1 MTRTF
6 RSNLKPGTTLWA
18 GRRAQ
23 WRALGLSDDDQLKP
37 KIAVVN
43 SSSKLSSCF
52 SHLDEVAGLVADAIR
67 AAGAIPF
74 EVRTAASSDFIT
86 SAGCGGSY
94 ILPTRDL
101 MVADIEAA
109 VEGALLD
116 GMICLSSCDKTTP
129 AHMMAAARLNIPT
142 ILVIGGYQKT
152 GHYKGEEVD
161 IEEVFLKAGYIDS
174 GSITVEELGAMAD
187 QAVQSPG
194 VCAGMGTA
202 NTMHI
207 AAEALG
213 FTLPGAAPVAAM
225 SPKMLEL
232 AQASGRRIVAMVHED
247 LKPRDLLTAGSFRNA
262 ASAVLSLSGS
272 INAVKHLQAV
282 AVEAE
287 MDVNVYA
294 LFEELSQTLPLL
306 AAVRPNGK
314 GTIAQFEASG
324 GTQVLLKQLERVLDL
339 QARNVLGN
347 SVEVTLA
354 DVVAQP
360 AGMIRSLQDPV
371 SANPSL
377 VFVRGSLLSG
387 SGIARIGGVEARKMV
402 FAGPAMICHSRD
414 EALNRI
420 KLGQVPRGTV
430 LILRGLGVKGGP
442 GMAMTSAVVFALDG
456 FGLID
461 EVAVITEGQLSGLVN
476 KGLVVGEASPEAADG
491 GAIGLLND
499 GDMVTIDLVKR
510 SVDHHLSEAVLA
522 ARAAE
527 NRVFGIPVKSG
538 LLRLYRENVAPV
550 HLGATLNQRS
560 VTKQTGDIQ

>member
-1 MTRTF
+1 MTTTF

-23 WRALGLSDDDQLKP
+23 WRALGLSDEDLEKP

-52 SHLDEVAGLVADAIR
+52 SHLDDLARTVCDAIR
-67 AAGAIPF
+67 EAGAIPF

-101 MVADIEAA
+101 IVADIEAS

-129 AHMMAAARLNIPT
+129 AHMMAAARLNLPT
-142 ILVIGGYQKT
+142 LIVIGGYQKT

-174 GSITVEELGAMAD
+174 GSISVKELGEMAD
-187 QAVQSPG
+187 QAVQGPG

-213 FTLPGAAPVAAM
+213 FALPGSAPVAALSAPM
-225 SPKMLEL
+225 MDNARE
-232 AQASGRRIVAMVHED
+232 AARRIVEIVRSGF
-247 LKPRDLLTAGSFRNA
+247 KPRDWLDEGAFRNA
-262 ASAVLSLSGS
+262 ACAVLSVSGS

-282 AVEAE
+282 AKEAE
-287 MDVNVYA
+287 TDVDVYR

-306 AAVRPNGK
+306 SAVRPNGT
-314 GTIAQFEASG
+314 GSIAQFEASG
-324 GTQVLLKQLERVLDL
+324 GARALLKRLEPVLDL
-339 QARNVLGN
+339 NARNAVGARLAD
-347 SVEVTLA
+347 TLA
-354 DVVAQP
+354 GYEVP
-360 AGMIRSLQDPV
+360 AGGIIQTLDQPV
-371 SANPSL
+371 SSNPSL
-377 VFVRGSLLSG
+377 VFVRGSLLPG
-387 SGIARIGGVEARKMV
+387 SGIARIGGTAKRRMHFSGLAV
-402 FAGPAMICHSRD
+402 ICHSRD
-414 EALNRI
+414 EALARI
-420 KLGQVPRGTV
+420 REGRIERGSV
-430 LILRGLGVKGGP
+430 LVLRGLGVKGGP

-461 EVAVITEGQLSGLVN
+461 DIAVITEGQLSGLVN

-491 GAIGLLND
+491 GPLGLLND
-499 GDMVTIDLVKR
+499 GDLITIDLHTR
-510 SVDHHLSEAVLA
+510 AVDHHLDDVVLQARRAEQRSYGVAV
-522 ARAAE
+522 R
-527 NRVFGIPVKSG
+527 PG
-538 LLRLYRENVAPV
+538 LLTLYRANVTPV
-550 HLGATLNQRS
+550 HEGATLLPPR
-560 VTKQTGDIQ
+560 GA